1 MPVFGVMGVRKMF
14 PQQLDI
20 ASQLILKWDRLGP
33 SHQIDPTDDFTI
45 RQWTPYKF
53 PNADGSTQISL

>member
-33 SHQIDPTDDFTI
+33 NHEIDPTDDFTI
-45 RQWTPYKF
+45 CQ
-53 PNADGSTQISL
+53 